1 MVGLISI
8 LIILL
13 GGYGLTKLDEELFPE
28 VEFDGSFVLVTAGDM
43 SAIEVERNITTPLEQ
58 SILGMDGVE
67 DVNSTTNIGQSS
79 LSVTIEK
86 GRGDEVSQEIST
98 VTNSIT
104 ANIPEVTEVIAN
116 QMSTSASHSFFM
128 DISGGDMEEM
138 TAFAIDIFEPR
149 IEDLPE
155 ISDVSI
161 MGIQEYEMAI
171 EFDREKLTDNGLT
184 SSQVTTII
192 QQANSE
198 ATLGELS
205 EEQGGPSIRWE
216 TNMSS
221 VEDVENIKV
230 PTEKGY
236 IDLKDIAEISLQ
248 PLENSS
254 YVWKNGSKDF
264 LFVQIGHNSQYT
276 QLDMADAI
284 REEVQKMRDEGLIEG
299 FKLDEIVSQADY
311 VEDSINGVSENILIG
326 GIIAIVVLLLFLR
339 NIRAT
344 IIIGISIPTSILLTF
359 LSMWI
364 LDYSLNVLTLLAL
377 GLGIGMMVDSSIVI
391 LESIY
396 KKKEEGLK
404 PLDAVI
410 SGTKEVSS
418 AVIASMLTTIVVFLP
433 MGLMGGDV
441 GQFMIL
447 LSVTIAIT
455 LISSVIVAF
464 TIIPSLSEKFLKLRK
479 KNRTKE
485 GRVKKG
491 YGQVIS
497 WIVKKKR
504 NSVAL
509 VFLFFVMLASSIFLA
524 FKIPMTIMPD
534 VLNRYAEIMID
545 LETGVSSEEKDEL
558 IKVTSETLSN
568 IEDIDVGYIIDEG
581 SMLYGLINMTKDED
595 ITRDQKEVNEEL
607 MRELRNLEED
617 YPVKNVQS
625 MVSMSAGQPVQVQV
639 SGDSFETLQ
648 TIATDVTGELEEVEG
663 IVGITNSIQRTS
675 VEKVVELDE
684 EAMEDAGLNE
694 MQVQQFIQE
703 AFLDRQIG
711 EISVNEENV
720 PLVVRWNE
728 ETGSEKELLDL
739 EIPTVDEEK
748 PLSEFVELVNIDT
761 PNEIFHSNGE
771 RYITIS
777 ADLEGTD
784 LGTVNRD
791 IQKIIDD
798 FETPAGY
805 TISTAGDL
813 ETQQELIMDLVVIF
827 VISIF
832 LVYLVMAV
840 QFNNLAHPLIVMSI
854 IPMTIVGVI
863 LGLFATQRE
872 LSIMSGMGIIMLIG
886 IVLNNAILLIDRTN
900 QLRRL
905 GFTANEAIV
914 QAGKDRIRPI
924 FMTTLTTAGGMLPLA
939 LATGTT
945 GNYQAP
951 MATAIISGLLF
962 ATLITLV
969 LIPSVY
975 RLFHAIGNGFRRIFR
990 RKSKNS
996 EVLKKVVG

>member
-79 LSVTIEK
+79 LSVIIEK
-86 GRGDEVSQEIST
+86 GSGDEVSQEIST

-128 DISGGDMEEM
+128 DISVGDMDEM

-711 EISVNEENV
+711 EISVNE
-720 PLVVRWNE
+720 
-728 ETGSEKELLDL
+728 
-739 EIPTVDEEK
+739 
-748 PLSEFVELVNIDT
+748 
-761 PNEIFHSNGE
+761 
-771 RYITIS
+771 
-777 ADLEGTD
+777 
-784 LGTVNRD
+784 
-791 IQKIIDD
+791 
-798 FETPAGY
+798 
-805 TISTAGDL
+805 
-813 ETQQELIMDLVVIF
+813 
-827 VISIF
+827 
-832 LVYLVMAV
+832 
-840 QFNNLAHPLIVMSI
+840 
-854 IPMTIVGVI
+854 
-863 LGLFATQRE
+863 
-872 LSIMSGMGIIMLIG
+872 
-886 IVLNNAILLIDRTN
+886 
-900 QLRRL
+900 
-905 GFTANEAIV
+905 
-914 QAGKDRIRPI
+914 
-924 FMTTLTTAGGMLPLA
+924 
-939 LATGTT
+939 
-945 GNYQAP
+945 
-951 MATAIISGLLF
+951 
-962 ATLITLV
+962 
-969 LIPSVY
+969 
-975 RLFHAIGNGFRRIFR
+975 
-990 RKSKNS
+990 
-996 EVLKKVVG
+996 

>member
-1 MVGLISI
+1 
-8 LIILL
+8 
-13 GGYGLTKLDEELFPE
+13 
-28 VEFDGSFVLVTAGDM
+28 
-43 SAIEVERNITTPLEQ
+43 
-58 SILGMDGVE
+58 
-67 DVNSTTNIGQSS
+67 
-79 LSVTIEK
+79 
-86 GRGDEVSQEIST
+86 
-98 VTNSIT
+98 
-104 ANIPEVTEVIAN
+104 
-116 QMSTSASHSFFM
+116 
-128 DISGGDMEEM
+128 
-138 TAFAIDIFEPR
+138 
-149 IEDLPE
+149 
-155 ISDVSI
+155 
-161 MGIQEYEMAI
+161 
-171 EFDREKLTDNGLT
+171 
-184 SSQVTTII
+184 
-192 QQANSE
+192 
-198 ATLGELS
+198 
-205 EEQGGPSIRWE
+205 
-216 TNMSS
+216 
-221 VEDVENIKV
+221 
-230 PTEKGY
+230 
-236 IDLKDIAEISLQ
+236 
-248 PLENSS
+248 
-254 YVWKNGSKDF
+254 
-264 LFVQIGHNSQYT
+264 
-276 QLDMADAI
+276 
-284 REEVQKMRDEGLIEG
+284 
-299 FKLDEIVSQADY
+299 
-311 VEDSINGVSENILIG
+311 
-326 GIIAIVVLLLFLR
+326 
-339 NIRAT
+339 
-344 IIIGISIPTSILLTF
+344 
-359 LSMWI
+359 MWI

-433 MGLMGGDV
+433 IGLMGGDV

-485 GRVKKG
+485 GRFKKG

-639 SGDSFETLQ
+639 GGDSFETLQ

-886 IVLNNAILLIDRTN
+886 IVLNNAILLIDRTIN
-900 QLRRL
+900 
-905 GFTANEAIV
+905 
-914 QAGKDRIRPI
+914 
-924 FMTTLTTAGGMLPLA
+924 
-939 LATGTT
+939 
-945 GNYQAP
+945 
-951 MATAIISGLLF
+951 
-962 ATLITLV
+962 
-969 LIPSVY
+969 
-975 RLFHAIGNGFRRIFR
+975 
-990 RKSKNS
+990 
-996 EVLKKVVG
+996 

>member
-1 MVGLISI
+1 LVGLISI

-79 LSVTIEK
+79 LSVIIEK
-86 GRGDEVSQEIST
+86 GSGDEVSQEIST

-128 DISGGDMEEM
+128 DISVGDMDEM

-711 EISVNEENV
+711 EISVNE
-720 PLVVRWNE
+720 
-728 ETGSEKELLDL
+728 
-739 EIPTVDEEK
+739 
-748 PLSEFVELVNIDT
+748 
-761 PNEIFHSNGE
+761 
-771 RYITIS
+771 
-777 ADLEGTD
+777 
-784 LGTVNRD
+784 
-791 IQKIIDD
+791 
-798 FETPAGY
+798 
-805 TISTAGDL
+805 
-813 ETQQELIMDLVVIF
+813 
-827 VISIF
+827 
-832 LVYLVMAV
+832 
-840 QFNNLAHPLIVMSI
+840 
-854 IPMTIVGVI
+854 
-863 LGLFATQRE
+863 
-872 LSIMSGMGIIMLIG
+872 
-886 IVLNNAILLIDRTN
+886 
-900 QLRRL
+900 
-905 GFTANEAIV
+905 
-914 QAGKDRIRPI
+914 
-924 FMTTLTTAGGMLPLA
+924 
-939 LATGTT
+939 
-945 GNYQAP
+945 
-951 MATAIISGLLF
+951 
-962 ATLITLV
+962 
-969 LIPSVY
+969 
-975 RLFHAIGNGFRRIFR
+975 
-990 RKSKNS
+990 
-996 EVLKKVVG
+996 